1 MCFSLNILSQ
11 FQKRTTLPNATSS
24 LSCRCHREST
34 WTQQSTALQHQQL
47 TFSKEPTRIS
57 QTPSIHLSTLNAP
70 ALESRSRFL
79 KSCHVWFPSPIILE
93 AALDSGAFVTQH
105 RFERTSLHCDG
116 TMRKIQKTSPKRTS
130 ILTEKVLMVFETEG
144 QTVWSDLNAKS
155 TEPQGITYNGC
166 QLSRLASSPW
176 ALVLLAAWQAKRAA
190 DTALVSIT
198 AMIFVVEP
206 KLSKKLNTL
215 TCCI

>member
-24 LSCRCHREST
+24 LSCRCHRQST

-116 TMRKIQKTSPKRTS
+116 TMRKIQKTSPKIQKEQAFWQKKCSWSLRLRARRFGAIWTQKVPN
-130 ILTEKVLMVFETEG
+130 LKVLHTMGVNSVAWRPAREH
-144 QTVWSDLNAKS
+144 WS
-155 TEPQGITYNGC
+155 C
-166 QLSRLASSPW
+166 
-176 ALVLLAAWQAKRAA
+176 WQH
-190 DTALVSIT
+190 D
-198 AMIFVVEP
+198 
-206 KLSKKLNTL
+206 KLSEQQTQP
-215 TCCI
+215 